1 MTESVSI
8 DSPKAT
14 VTTIED
20 LPQDLQAIA
29 TAIDQAAQ
37 EREGD
42 SLALLALLRLLEQ
55 HHREI
60 CDTLFRDALPSNRH
74 TLYTLLRDIELQ
86 GGWPYIQRMKLRSLL
101 VNYPHLGDPNGTD
114 FPEIAPDL
122 IEEDPL
128 ADQDDAD
135 RA

>member
-8 DSPKAT
+8 DSPQAT

-37 EREGD
+37 AREGD
-42 SLALLALLRLLEQ
+42 SLSLLALLRLLEQ
-55 HHREI
+55 HHRDI

-101 VNYPHLGDPNGTD
+101 ANYPHLGDPNAMES
-114 FPEIAPDL
+114 PEIDPDSP
-122 IEEDPL
+122 EEDPL

-135 RA
+135 LA